1 MSSSD
6 QELKQIEIDLYR
18 YTTYLRNL
26 VLDLKKRNH
35 PLGKKYYKIPN
46 VRWSKFHKWYSID
59 RFTDTKEKIDWDRL
73 LYVAHNDLKQDDFY
87 KKMNERINKI
97 SKNEDKFLFGAF
109 VEKALFVFC
118 YEHDTK
124 FFNVK
129 NLVKYLINS
138 IKDELPII
146 KTTSYLSGIMIEQN
160 EIIVNKYLRIRKA
173 NKKDFEIEVKPEEW
187 DDYNEVVE
195 QCFCILEFTYKQ
207 DLKYDHSFETLKKI
221 ELILTL
227 FKLSSPDCIGISNK
241 SSNIERTFHGTYR
254 LGFYHD
260 PGLQYY
266 ARIKEN
272 EIEYL
277 KLFYGV
283 MEKRL
288 TRSIVNHYREDNEL
302 EISLSRYMNGLKSI
316 HLIRISVSYAVMAIE
331 ALLIKSEGDQKLRF
345 ALNSSK
351 LLGLIGLDSKK
362 VYDDMLTAYDV
373 RSKYVHGDKMSNK
386 TEKAIK
392 KRFKNKDEFGFLMM
406 DYARIIIATY
416 VILNKTKDELYIML
430 ENAQFQQGSEKLE
443 NKIKIVKNY
452 LKMDKYKPIFKMWPK
467 NRHYITE

>member
-195 QCFCILEFTYKQ
+195 
-207 DLKYDHSFETLKKI
+207 
-221 ELILTL
+221 
-227 FKLSSPDCIGISNK
+227 
-241 SSNIERTFHGTYR
+241 
-254 LGFYHD
+254 
-260 PGLQYY
+260 
-266 ARIKEN
+266 
-272 EIEYL
+272 
-277 KLFYGV
+277 
-283 MEKRL
+283 
-288 TRSIVNHYREDNEL
+288 
-302 EISLSRYMNGLKSI
+302 
-316 HLIRISVSYAVMAIE
+316 
-331 ALLIKSEGDQKLRF
+331 
-345 ALNSSK
+345 
-351 LLGLIGLDSKK
+351 
-362 VYDDMLTAYDV
+362 
-373 RSKYVHGDKMSNK
+373 
-386 TEKAIK
+386 
-392 KRFKNKDEFGFLMM
+392 
-406 DYARIIIATY
+406 
-416 VILNKTKDELYIML
+416 
-430 ENAQFQQGSEKLE
+430 
-443 NKIKIVKNY
+443 
-452 LKMDKYKPIFKMWPK
+452 
-467 NRHYITE
+467 